1 MKPQELKIK
10 QTEKLN
16 KQLKE
21 LTSLKKELEDKRV
34 KDIANYGKP
43 LGAGRLETR
52 IEAKKRAVNKT
63 RESLKQTEEKLNRKF
78 QLPKRDKTVLSAIRK
93 GTFIANTSTSNEGSR
108 YDNRYNGSMSSRRN
122 ARRNRR

>member
-16 KQLKE
+16 KQMKE
-21 LTSLKKELEDKRV
+21 LTSLRKELEEKKA

-52 IEAKKRAVNKT
+52 IEAKKRAISKT
-63 RESLKQTEEKLNRKF
+63 RTNLKVTEEKLNKKF
-78 QLPKRDKTVLSAIRK
+78 ALPKRDKSVLNVIRK
-93 GTFIANTSTSNEGSR
+93 GTFIANTSSSDDGSR
-108 YDNRYNGSMSSRRN
+108 YDNRFNGSQRSRRD
-122 ARRNRR
+122 ARRYRR